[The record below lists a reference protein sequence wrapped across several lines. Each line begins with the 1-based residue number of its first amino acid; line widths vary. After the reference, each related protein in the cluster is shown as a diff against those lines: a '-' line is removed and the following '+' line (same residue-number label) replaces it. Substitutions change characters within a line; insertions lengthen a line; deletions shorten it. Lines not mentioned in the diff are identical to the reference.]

1 MTDEIIIIGAGQAA
15 AQAVQSLRAEGFEA
29 PIRLF
34 GDEPYAPY
42 QRPPL
47 SKKFLAGEIGYD
59 RVELKAED
67 FYAQSGVAT
76 HWSTRVTEIDR
87 RRKRVLTGDGQEF
100 AYGKLLLATGSRV
113 REINVPGFDLD
124 GVHYLRNID
133 DVKSIQAH
141 FRPGAK
147 MVVVGGGYIGL
158 EVAAVA
164 VKRGIEVTVLET
176 ADRVMARVVDPIVS
190 HFYERVHREEGVK
203 IETRV
208 TVAGFE
214 GGTKVE
220 AVVSGEGGRYPCDV
234 VVVGIGIL
242 PNTELAAEAGLH
254 VENGISVDEFC
265 RTSDPDICAAGDCT
279 SHPNGIY
286 GTRLHR
292 TGKDRGRNAGRQ
304 GKALRPSAVV
314 LVGPVRPQAAD
325 HGAFQRLHASGGARR
340 PDDGAQLR
348 GVLSER
354 RRADRGR
361 CDQPRARIHDGENA
375 DGETR
380 GARPGTHRRRGHRG
394 QGDRRLSRRGGTG
407 RETAR
412 QQATTRASGGA
423 RRMAKITYIEH
434 DGKEHTLDVADGT
447 TLMEAAVKAS
457 VPGIDGDCGGACA
470 CATCMVFVPE
480 EWWDKIPPK
489 EDMEE
494 TMLEFAENAEAN
506 SRLSCQIKAA
516 PAIDGMRVSMPKSQ
530 H

>member
-15 AQAVQSLRAEGFEA
+15 AQAVQSLRAEGFA
-29 PIRLF
+29 GPIRLF

-100 AYGKLLLATGSRV
+100 AYGKLLIATGSRV
-113 REINVPGFDLD
+113 REINVPGFDLE

-286 GTRLHR
+286 GTRLRLESVH
-292 TGKDRGRNAGRQ
+292 NAIEQ
-304 GKALRPSAVV
+304 GKTAAATLAGKEKPYNQVPWFWSDQYDLKLQITGLSNGYTQAVV
-314 LVGPVRPQAAD
+314 RGDPTTGRSFAVFYLKD
-325 HGAFQRLHASGGARR
+325 
-340 PDDGAQLR
+340 
-348 GVLSER
+348 GVLIAVDAIN
-354 RRADRGR
+354 RAPEFMMAKMLTARKAVLD
-361 CDQPRARIHDGENA
+361 PARIA
-375 DGETR
+375 DEG
-380 GARPGTHRRRGHRG
+380 
-394 QGDRRLSRRGGTG
+394 
-407 RETAR
+407 
-412 QQATTRASGGA
+412 
-423 RRMAKITYIEH
+423 I
-434 DGKEHTLDVADGT
+434 
-447 TLMEAAVKAS
+447 AVKEIA
-457 VPGIDGDCGGACA
+457 G
-470 CATCMVFVPE
+470 
-480 EWWDKIPPK
+480 
-489 EDMEE
+489 
-494 TMLEFAENAEAN
+494 
-506 SRLSCQIKAA
+506 
-516 PAIDGMRVSMPKSQ
+516 
-530 H
+530 

>member
-15 AQAVQSLRAEGFEA
+15 AQAVQSLRAEGFA
-29 PIRLF
+29 GPIRLF

-113 REINVPGFDLD
+113 REINVPGFDLE

-190 HFYERVHREEGVK
+190 HFYERVHREEGVR
-203 IETRV
+203 IETGV

-286 GTRLHR
+286 GTRLRLESVH
-292 TGKDRGRNAGRQ
+292 NAIEQ
-304 GKALRPSAVV
+304 GKTAAATLAGKEKPYNQVPWFWSDQYDLKLQITGLSNGYTQAVV
-314 LVGPVRPQAAD
+314 RGDPTTGRSFAVFYLKD
-325 HGAFQRLHASGGARR
+325 
-340 PDDGAQLR
+340 
-348 GVLSER
+348 GVLIAVDAIN
-354 RRADRGR
+354 RAPEFMMAKMLTARKAVLD
-361 CDQPRARIHDGENA
+361 PARIA
-375 DGETR
+375 DE
-380 GARPGTHRRRGHRG
+380 
-394 QGDRRLSRRGGTG
+394 S
-407 RETAR
+407 
-412 QQATTRASGGA
+412 
-423 RRMAKITYIEH
+423 I
-434 DGKEHTLDVADGT
+434 
-447 TLMEAAVKAS
+447 AVKEIA
-457 VPGIDGDCGGACA
+457 G
-470 CATCMVFVPE
+470 
-480 EWWDKIPPK
+480 
-489 EDMEE
+489 
-494 TMLEFAENAEAN
+494 
-506 SRLSCQIKAA
+506 
-516 PAIDGMRVSMPKSQ
+516 
-530 H
+530 

>member
-286 GTRLHR
+286 GTRLRLESVH
-292 TGKDRGRNAGRQ
+292 NAIEQ
-304 GKALRPSAVV
+304 GKTAAATLAGKEKPYAQVPWFWSDQYDLKLQITGLSNGYTQAVV
-314 LVGPVRPQAAD
+314 RGDPTTGRSFAVFYLKD
-325 HGAFQRLHASGGARR
+325 
-340 PDDGAQLR
+340 
-348 GVLSER
+348 GVLIAVDAIN
-354 RRADRGR
+354 RAPEFMMAKMLTAKRAVLD
-361 CDQPRARIHDGENA
+361 PARIA
-375 DGETR
+375 DEG
-380 GARPGTHRRRGHRG
+380 
-394 QGDRRLSRRGGTG
+394 
-407 RETAR
+407 
-412 QQATTRASGGA
+412 
-423 RRMAKITYIEH
+423 I
-434 DGKEHTLDVADGT
+434 
-447 TLMEAAVKAS
+447 AVKEIA
-457 VPGIDGDCGGACA
+457 G
-470 CATCMVFVPE
+470 
-480 EWWDKIPPK
+480 
-489 EDMEE
+489 
-494 TMLEFAENAEAN
+494 
-506 SRLSCQIKAA
+506 
-516 PAIDGMRVSMPKSQ
+516 
-530 H
+530 